1 MKARYLLLALAALS
15 CTDPSAPAPQG
26 DLLGGL
32 PLLPPPIPI
41 PLDLVRCTP
50 PPYDS
55 VTQTVGP
62 GGGTI
67 QVGTTTLSV
76 PAGALDSAVSITAVV
91 PSDTVNHVRFEP
103 QGLTF
108 LQPASLTMS
117 YANCNTMQSTDPRST
132 DPRRIAYTTEALQIL
147 EYLPSVDDVSSQTV
161 TGELH
166 HFSDYAIAW

>member
-26 DLLGGL
+26 DLLGGW
-32 PLLPPPIPI
+32 PLLPPPVPI
-41 PLDLVRCTP
+41 PLDVVRCTP
-50 PPYDS
+50 SAYDS

-67 QVGTTTLSV
+67 HVGTTTLSV
-76 PAGALDSAVSITAVV
+76 PAGALDSAVRITAVA
-91 PSDTVNHVRFEP
+91 PSDTLSHVRFEP

-108 LQPASLTMS
+108 RQPASLTMS
-117 YANCNTMQSTDPRST
+117 YANCNTIQST
-132 DPRRIAYTTEALQIL
+132 DPRRIAYTTEALRIL
-147 EYLPSVDDVSSQTV
+147 EYLLSVDDVSTQTV

>member
-1 MKARYLLLALAALS
+1 M
-15 CTDPSAPAPQG
+15 
-26 DLLGGL
+26 LGGL
-32 PLLPPPIPI
+32 PLPPPIP
-41 PLDLVRCTP
+41 LDVVRCTP
-50 PPYDS
+50 SAYDS

-67 QVGTTTLSV
+67 HVGATTLSV
-76 PAGALDSAVSITAVV
+76 PAGALDTAVSITAVA
-91 PSDTVNHVRFEP
+91 PSDTVSHVRFEP

-117 YANCNTMQSTDPRST
+117 YANCNTTQSTA
-132 DPRRIAYTTEALQIL
+132 PRRIAYTTEALQIL
-147 EYLPSVDDVSSQTV
+147 EYLPSVDDVSTQTV

>member
-1 MKARYLLLALAALS
+1 MRARYLLLALAALS
-15 CTDPSAPAPQG
+15 CTDPSAPTPQG
-26 DLLGGL
+26 ALLGGL
-32 PLLPPPIPI
+32 PLPPPPPLPI
-41 PLDLVRCTP
+41 SLDLVRCEP
-50 PPYDS
+50 SAYDS

-117 YANCNTMQSTDPRST
+117 YANCNTKLST

-147 EYLPSVDDVSSQTV
+147 EYLPSVDDASIQTV

>member
-15 CTDPSAPAPQG
+15 CTEPSAPAPQG
-26 DLLGGL
+26 DLLGGW
-32 PLLPPPIPI
+32 PLLPPPPLPI

-50 PPYDS
+50 TPYDS

-76 PAGALDSAVSITAVV
+76 PAGALDSAVSITAVT

-117 YANCNTMQSTDPRST
+117 YANCNTMQSL

-147 EYLPSVDDVSSQTV
+147 EYLPSVDDASSQTV

>member
-26 DLLGGL
+26 HLLGGL
-32 PLLPPPIPI
+32 PLLPPPPI

-76 PAGALDSAVSITAVV
+76 PAGALDSAVSITAVA

-117 YANCNTMQSTDPRST
+117 YANCNTMLST
-132 DPRRIAYTTEALQIL
+132 DPRRIAYTTEALQII
-147 EYLPSVDDVSSQTV
+147 EYLPSVDDVSTQTI
-161 TGELH
+161 TGQLH